1 MRGEQWTGRKL
12 PKRIRRY
19 AGIHRAWHQIRV
31 IQLSVRQLRLAGFQQ
46 AVRVAQ
52 ASAGFLKKRLDK
64 WIHWARASPHPYIWW
79 QLNNIGKR
87 HLVYRV
93 DVEAPFVESDLEI
106 FFSSEQVPT
115 SWGEGREQREAQS
128 RFRTQSFILVVK
140 SEQPVNK
147 HRP

>member
-64 WIHWARASPHPYIWW
+64 WIHWAGASPHPYIWW

-93 DVEAPFVESDLEI
+93 DVEAPFVESDLGI
-106 FFSSEQVPT
+106 FLVWSRCLRD
-115 SWGEGREQREAQS
+115 GEREREQREAQS
-128 RFRTQSFILVVK
+128 RFWTQSFNLVV
-140 SEQPVNK
+140 EDQPK
-147 HRP
+147 W

>member
-64 WIHWARASPHPYIWW
+64 WIHWAGASPHPYIWW

-87 HLVYRV
+87 HLQGGCGGAIRGVG
-93 DVEAPFVESDLEI
+93 LGN
-106 FFSSEQVPT
+106 FFSLEQVPT
-115 SWGEGREQREAQS
+115 RWRGKENSAKHSPGFGPSPSIWWSRTSRSGEE
-128 RFRTQSFILVVK
+128 
-140 SEQPVNK
+140 
-147 HRP
+147 